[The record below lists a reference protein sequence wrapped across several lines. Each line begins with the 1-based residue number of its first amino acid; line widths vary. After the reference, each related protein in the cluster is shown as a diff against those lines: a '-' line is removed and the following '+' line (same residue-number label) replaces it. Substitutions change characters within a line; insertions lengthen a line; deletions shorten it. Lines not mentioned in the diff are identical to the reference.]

1 MKTENIGAVQ
11 GVSITKKKTSWIK
24 VVKLTMYYAVI
35 ALLLCIVLLPFLTMF
50 SKSFMTYTEV
60 RELPVKLWA
69 ANMQFSNYAVA
80 FQTQYLRML
89 FNTLIVCGMNILG
102 ATFMSAFTA
111 FGFTRMKFMLK
122 KPLFVLIMSTLM
134 LPAMVTQIPTYIL
147 FANLHLLDSLFPLF
161 ISTFFGGGVLNIFLV
176 MQFMR
181 GIPKDVDNAAMIDGA
196 GPFRIFFSIVFPLCK
211 PVLLYIAI
219 STFTG
224 CWNDIQGPLIY
235 LNSAG
240 MNKYTLGLGFYFDF
254 GAGGKYELYKNWQMA
269 LGVLMTIPPAVVFFI
284 FQRQLLDGVVMTG
297 VKG

>member
-1 MKTENIGAVQ
+1 MRTEIVQ
-11 GVSITKKKTSWIK
+11 TMSLQKKKRSSALRLVKWI
-24 VVKLTMYYAVI
+24 VYYAAI
-35 ALLLCIVLLPFLTMF
+35 AVLLCIFLLPFFTML

-69 ANMQFSNYAVA
+69 SQMQFSNYAVA
-80 FQTQYLRML
+80 FQPQYVRML
-89 FNTLIVCGMNILG
+89 FNTLIVVGLNMLG
-102 ATFMSAFTA
+102 ATLMSAFSA

-122 KPLFVLIMSTLM
+122 KPIFVLIMSTLM
-134 LPAMVTQIPTYIL
+134 LPAMITQIPTYIL
-147 FANLHLLDSLFPLF
+147 FANLHMLDSLFPLF

-181 GIPKDVDNAAMIDGA
+181 GIPKDIENAAVIDGA
-196 GPFRIFFSIVFPLCK
+196 GPFRIFFSIALPLCK

-219 STFTG
+219 TVFTG

-240 MNKYTLGLGFYFDF
+240 IDKYTLSLGFYFDF
-254 GAGGKYELYKNWQMA
+254 GAGGQYELYKNWQMA